1 MLIRRHESV
10 NKGEGSFLSRTRPPA
25 RLDNI
30 RNLKKLQRYL
40 WNEWDHLIY
49 KNWRQPW
56 DYFRCRHYSAAIF
69 QTEMIKDWTFPWKIN
84 TKLFK
89 EPVTFSSSLTLFTRK
104 VLVTCWVS
112 NVLNFVPASLF
123 DHTNLFLPFLKCFY
137 EIQKTIACHSARGDV
152 HFFCSVF
159 QNNRKAT
166 GRWRFRPQ

>member
-40 WNEWDHLIY
+40 WNKWDHLIY

-56 DYFRCRHYSAAIF
+56 DYFRCRHYRAAIF

-84 TKLFK
+84 TKLF
-89 EPVTFSSSLTLFTRK
+89 
-104 VLVTCWVS
+104 
-112 NVLNFVPASLF
+112 
-123 DHTNLFLPFLKCFY
+123 
-137 EIQKTIACHSARGDV
+137 
-152 HFFCSVF
+152 
-159 QNNRKAT
+159 
-166 GRWRFRPQ
+166 